1 MVELA
6 LLVAALMAVAAG
18 SYLLT
23 ALTIRLVAS
32 RLRAPA
38 ILMSGFILPLCLFVL
53 AFGLFHRERSEY
65 PKSDAPIVVL
75 SGTLIG
81 ALMATPISL
90 TAAWA
95 AVYRYKAQRQTN
107 RE

>member
-1 MVELA
+1 MIELA
-6 LLVAALMAVAAG
+6 LLVATLMAVAAG

-23 ALTIRLVAS
+23 ALTIRLVPS
-32 RLRAPA
+32 RLRGPA

-53 AFGLFHRERSEY
+53 AFGLFHTEHSEY
-65 PKSDAPIVVL
+65 PKSDAPIMVL
-75 SGTLIG
+75 SG

-95 AVYRYKAQRQTN
+95 AVYRYKAQRQAG

>member
-1 MVELA
+1 MIELA
-6 LLVAALMAVAAG
+6 LLVATLMAVAAG

-23 ALTIRLVAS
+23 ALTIRLVPS

-53 AFGLFHRERSEY
+53 AFGLFHTEHSEY
-65 PKSDAPIVVL
+65 PKSDAPIMVL

-95 AVYRYKAQRQTN
+95 AVYRYKAQRQAG